1 MKNFR
6 HEGNMVPCTAPE
18 GGVVSG
24 VGVKI
29 GDLFGVP
36 ATSAAEGEPFEL
48 AVAGVFTLPK
58 AAVAVA
64 ECVKVYWASGA
75 GNVTTTAS
83 GNTLIGHSVGA
94 YADTVTEMDV
104 RLGN

>member
-1 MKNFR
+1 
-6 HEGNMVPCTAPE
+6 MVPCTAPA

-24 VGVKI
+24 VGIKV

-48 AVAGVFTLPK
+48 AVAGVYTLPK
-58 AAVAVA
+58 AAVAIA
-64 ECVKVYWASGA
+64 EGVKVYWHAGN

-83 GNTLIGHSVGA
+83 GNTFIGHAVGA
-94 YADTVTEMDV
+94 WAEGAAEIDV
-104 RLGN
+104 RLSN